1 MKKTI
6 RLYKALPIT
15 RNEKVTPVTIYIH
28 AEVPPIHTLED
39 AESQYQSDASLLAET
54 LFKVL
59 PQGTCDRLLIALM
72 QHKVSLY
79 RGTTNS

>member
-39 AESQYQSDASLLAET
+39 AESQYQSDA
-54 LFKVL
+54 KVL